1 MKAPKWAAWVAV
13 AVCLPVISLPWLIAA
28 CPPGLTYE
36 ALLWLYAPVIILAA
50 YCAYKSMP
58 ERPEVFWV
66 LIAIV
71 ILTHLAMWVLVNPMY
86 LSTLLR

>member
-13 AVCLPVISLPWLIAA
+13 AVCLPVISLPWLIA
-28 CPPGLTYE
+28 
-36 ALLWLYAPVIILAA
+36 VI
-50 YCAYKSMP
+50 
-58 ERPEVFWV
+58 
-66 LIAIV
+66 

>member
-1 MKAPKWAAWVAV
+1 M
-13 AVCLPVISLPWLIAA
+13 
-28 CPPGLTYE
+28 
-36 ALLWLYAPVIILAA
+36 LWLYAPVTILAA

-66 LIAIV
+66 LIAVI